1 MRRLGDESGL
11 ASSRLRA
18 GRNPSGCTNHRWVVS
33 LPIHD
38 RTATDRPVDSS
49 IVDGLPDRMTIWV
62 CGD

>member
-1 MRRLGDESGL
+1 
-11 ASSRLRA
+11 
-18 GRNPSGCTNHRWVVS
+18 VVS